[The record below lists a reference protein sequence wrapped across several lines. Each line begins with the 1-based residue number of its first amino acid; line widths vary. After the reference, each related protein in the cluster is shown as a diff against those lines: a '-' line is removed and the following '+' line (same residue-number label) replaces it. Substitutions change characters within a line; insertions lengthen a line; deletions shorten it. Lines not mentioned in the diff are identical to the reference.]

1 MLRIPLPE
9 YDGFALCSARR
20 MLCKNFFPPKNWG
33 KAPCA
38 FMGVWGRC
46 EPPTFLCIPW
56 FPKYTGSAAA

>member
-9 YDGFALCSARR
+9 YDRFALCSARR

-46 EPPTFLCIPW
+46 EPHISVYSVYSVVP
-56 FPKYTGSAAA
+56 